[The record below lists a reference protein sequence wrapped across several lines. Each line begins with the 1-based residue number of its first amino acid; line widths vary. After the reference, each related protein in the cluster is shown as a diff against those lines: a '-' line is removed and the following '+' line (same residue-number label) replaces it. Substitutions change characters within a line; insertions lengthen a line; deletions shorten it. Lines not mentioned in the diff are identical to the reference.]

1 MVSCSEGNPLGG
13 STPTSDQE
21 SQEKHTSSGQVEKF
35 SRIVISFSINFGY
48 TSIGWSD
55 D

>member
-1 MVSCSEGNPLGG
+1 VVPCSEGNPLEG

-21 SQEKHTSSGQVEKF
+21 SQEMHSASGHVEKF
-35 SRIVISFSINFGY
+35 SRIVISFCMKFCY
-48 TSIGWSD
+48 TSMGWSD

>member
-13 STPTSDQE
+13 STPSIEQE

-35 SRIVISFSINFGY
+35 SRIVISFCMNLVILQ
-48 TSIGWSD
+48 
-55 D
+55 

>member
-1 MVSCSEGNPLGG
+1 MVPFSVGNPLGG

-21 SQEKHTSSGQVEKF
+21 SQGKHPSSGQVEKF
-35 SRIVISFSINFGY
+35 SRIVISFCMKFCY

>member
-35 SRIVISFSINFGY
+35 SRIVISFFMQIWLYFNRLV
-48 TSIGWSD
+48 
-55 D
+55 

>member
-1 MVSCSEGNPLGG
+1 MVPCSEGNPLEG
-13 STPTSDQE
+13 STPSSDQE
-21 SQEKHTSSGQVEKF
+21 SQEKHPSSGHVEKF
-35 SRIVISFSINFGY
+35 SRLVISFSMKFRY